1 MTIEEEV
8 RFMLNVHEKYERNI
22 IDKKKVETAFTET
35 VKDMVVIRQIS
46 TVTCNVMGL
55 IYDYK
60 QLKSPPEVKIE
71 YRESS
76 SSGRC

>member
-46 TVTCNVMGL
+46 PVTCNVMGL
-55 IYDYK
+55 TTSSSRVL
-60 QLKSPPEVKIE
+60 LKS
-71 YRESS
+71 RSS
-76 SSGRC
+76 TASPAPAGGAS